1 MDHGIRRLL
10 LDAWKKSVM
19 VGPKLDVICLG
30 RAAVDLYGEQLGVD
44 LPGMRT
50 FRKYLGGSSAN
61 MAVGM
66 AKQGLSVGMITC
78 VGDEAMGQFV
88 RSELAANGVD
98 VTQVSLDKDRLTGL
112 AILAIKDE
120 ETFPLL
126 FYRENCADMAI
137 QPSDIDEDYI
147 ASAKFLTIT
156 GTHFSNEEIS
166 RASMTAVN
174 YARANGTQTV
184 LDIDY
189 RPVLWGVAGHGEGES
204 RFVAAD
210 SVTNHIQDILPLF
223 DLVIGTEEEVQIAG
237 GSTDTLAALQAIR
250 QLTDATIVLK
260 RGPLGCA
267 VFEDTIPGDIN
278 DGFLGEGV
286 AVDVH
291 NVVGAGDAFM
301 SGFMRGWVQD
311 KSVEAACTYGNTCG
325 ALVVTR
331 HECAPAIPTKL
342 ELDDFLERRRSSPE
356 LRPDSRLELLHRL
369 TSRKPENR
377 DIYVLAFDHRVQ
389 LEVMAKE
396 QGVDTGQIAKFK
408 AIVGQALRLASAHS
422 DLDGRIGLIAD
433 SGYGSKVLAEFTDTD
448 CWIARPVELPTA
460 KPLQFEA
467 GDNVGLELV
476 SWPTEHVVK
485 VLVNYHAD
493 DAASVR
499 EATERR
505 VLELYEACVKTE
517 HELLF
522 EVIVPEGST
531 QEDTTV
537 ADVMARFYD
546 LDIFPDWWKLPPPTV
561 AGWAHVNRVIDTYD
575 PYCHGVLLLGLDA
588 PEAVIAAGFKAAAGQ
603 DKCRGFAVGRTIFSA
618 PARQWMSG
626 AVDDEEAIE
635 VIAGNY
641 IRIVK
646 LWQGRNGRG

>member
-1 MDHGIRRLL
+1 MRG
-10 LDAWKKSVM
+10 ANV
-19 VGPKLDVICLG
+19 DVICLG

-66 AKQGLSVGMITC
+66 AKQGLTVGIITR
-78 VGDEAMGQFV
+78 VGDEAMGKFV
-88 RSELAANGVD
+88 RAELAANGVD
-98 VTQVSLDKDRLTGL
+98 VSHVSIDKKKLTAL

-147 ASAKFLTIT
+147 AAAKFLTIT

-166 RASMTAVN
+166 RASMTAVD
-174 YARANGTQTV
+174 YAGANGIGTV

-189 RPVLWGVAGHGEGES
+189 RPVLWGVAQHAEGES

-210 SVTNHIQDILPLF
+210 SVTKHIQRILPLF
-223 DLVIGTEEEVQIAG
+223 DLIIGTEEEVRIAG
-237 GSTDTLAALQAIR
+237 GSTDTVAALQAIR
-250 QLTDATIVLK
+250 QLSDATIVLK

-267 VFEDTIPGDIN
+267 VFDAAIPDDIN
-278 DGFLGEGV
+278 DGFLAEGV
-286 AVDVH
+286 EVDVH

-311 KSVEAACTYGNTCG
+311 KSIEAACKYGNACG

-342 ELDDFLERRRSSPE
+342 ELDDFLERRRSNPG
-356 LRPDSRLELLHRL
+356 LRPDSRLDLLHRL
-369 TSRKPENR
+369 TSRKQDSRE
-377 DIYVLAFDHRVQ
+377 VHALAFDHRVQ
-389 LEVMAKE
+389 LEEMAKE
-396 QGVDTGQIAKFK
+396 QGVNTSQIVKLK
-408 AIVGQALRLASAHS
+408 EIIGQALRLAHDRS
-422 DLDGRIGLIAD
+422 DMDGRIGLIAD
-433 SGYGSKVLAEFTDTD
+433 SRYGARVLAKFTDTD
-448 CWIARPVELPTA
+448 CWIARPVELPTT

-467 GDNVGLELV
+467 GDNVGLDLV
-476 SWPTEHVVK
+476 SWPSEHVVK
-485 VLVNYHAD
+485 VLVNYHPD
-493 DAASVR
+493 DATSVR

-505 VLELYEACVKTE
+505 VLELYEACIRTE
-517 HELLF
+517 HELLL
-522 EVIVPEGST
+522 EVIVPDDST
-531 QEDTTV
+531 RDDTTV
-537 ADVMARFYD
+537 ATVMSRFYD
-546 LDIFPDWWKLPPPTV
+546 LDVYPDWWKLPPPTV

-575 PYCHGVLLLGLDA
+575 SRCRGVLLLGLDA
-588 PEAVIAAGFKAAAGQ
+588 PEAVVAAGFEAAAGQ

-618 PARQWMSG
+618 PARRWMSG
-626 AVDDEEAIE
+626 AMSDEEAIE
-635 VIAGNY
+635 AIAQNY
-641 IRIVK
+641 IRMVK
-646 LWQGRNGRG
+646 LWQGRIAS